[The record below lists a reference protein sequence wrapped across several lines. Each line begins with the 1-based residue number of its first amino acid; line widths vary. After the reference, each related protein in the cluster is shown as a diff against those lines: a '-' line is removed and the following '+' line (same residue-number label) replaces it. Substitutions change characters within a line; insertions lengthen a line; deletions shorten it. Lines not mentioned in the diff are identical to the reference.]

1 MFRITYLVRVFCEM
15 QQMTLKEWLE
25 AMEKARPIVAEIR
38 REFKAFQETGDKAHK
53 EKADEL
59 KRTLPG
65 ACFQVCDFAVSTG
78 TKKYNKGRR
87 GRWREMRY
95 AYLNGLVVIDVDHV
109 GNPRELFERI
119 SREHDLKAEG
129 IVLVY
134 VSARGEGMKI
144 VFKARKGWGNL
155 ICQQYE
161 MAELLGILDFV
172 DDACKDSNRLSWITG
187 PDDVLYCDKKELFD
201 VEPQNEVYDYDRT
214 NR

>member
-15 QQMTLKEWLE
+15 QQMTWEAWQE
-25 AMEKARPIVAEIR
+25 AMQKAKSIVAEIR
-38 REFKAFQETGDKAHK
+38 HEFKAYKETGDTTHK
-53 EKADEL
+53 DKADEL

-65 ACFQVCDFAVSTG
+65 ACFQAGDFAMSIG

-109 GNPRELFERI
+109 DNPRELFERI

-129 IVLVY
+129 IVMVY
-134 VSARGEGMKI
+134 VSARGEGLKI
-144 VFKARKGWGNL
+144 VFKARKEWSNL

-161 MAELLGILDFV
+161 MASLLGILDFV
-172 DDACKDSNRLSWITG
+172 DYACKDSSRLSWLTG
-187 PDDVLYCDKKELFD
+187 PDDVLYCDTKELFN
-201 VEPQNEVYDYDRT
+201 VEPTNE
-214 NR
+214 